1 MKNLPTMK
9 KSKIKISKF
18 LTKLKDDSKLQE
30 YHDRHDIIVP
40 RLWDSIENSN
50 RFFNDRPN

>member
-1 MKNLPTMK
+1 MIQNYKNIT
-9 KSKIKISKF
+9 I
-18 LTKLKDDSKLQE
+18 
-30 YHDRHDIIVP
+30 DIFVP